1 MASSNVDLVQSI
13 YADWARGD
21 FHSVD
26 WADPRIE
33 YEHADGPAP
42 GSWRGLAG
50 MEHAF
55 RDFLGTWE
63 DWRVEAED
71 FRQLDDERV
80 LVPFRFSGRGKASG
94 LELGQV
100 ATRGANLFHVRDGKV
115 VRLVQYFDRDRA
127 LADAGTGASPG
138 HENVAVVRTLFDEFA
153 RRESE
158 LTFGVFD
165 EEIAW
170 DARSVPLAEFGEVFH
185 GHEGVR
191 AFWRGWLEAWERID
205 FVEGPHHRAHGNQ
218 VVSWWRQRTVGRGSG
233 LGMEQE
239 AGIVWTFENGRIV
252 RAAVFWS
259 REEIFRAAGLE
270 P

>member
-1 MASSNVDLVQSI
+1 MASAALDLVRSI
-13 YADWARGD
+13 YAGWARGD
-21 FHSVD
+21 FTWVA
-26 WADPRIE
+26 WADVEIE
-33 YEHADGPAP
+33 YERVDGPAP

-50 MEHAF
+50 MDHAF
-55 RDFLGTWE
+55 RDLLDTRE
-63 DWRVEAED
+63 DRRVEAEE
-71 FRQLDDERV
+71 FHELDDERV
-80 LVPFRFSGRGKASG
+80 LVVS
-94 LELGQV
+94 
-100 ATRGANLFHVRDGKV
+100 TRAARLFCVRKGKV

-127 LADAGTGASPG
+127 LADAGTSAGPG
-138 HENVAVVRTLFDEFA
+138 QENVAVVRTLFDEFA

-158 LTFGVFD
+158 VTFRVFD

-170 DARSVPLAEFGEVFH
+170 DARSGPLAEWGRVFH

-191 AFWRGWLEAWERID
+191 AFWRTWLEAWDRIE
-205 FVEGPHHRAHGNQ
+205 FVDGPYHRAHGSQ

-259 REEIFRAAGLE
+259 REETFRAAGLE